1 MNIQKKRG
9 RNVKQRET
17 TISENEIF
25 RNFWKNNDR
34 FASLFNA
41 AVFGEED
48 VVKPEVLIDS
58 DNTEISNECAEISDE
73 V

>member
-1 MNIQKKRG
+1 M
-9 RNVKQRET
+9 KQRET

-41 AVFGEED
+41 AVFGGED

-58 DNTEISNECAEISDE
+58 DNTEIPNIMD
-73 V
+73 VQKYQMR

>member
-1 MNIQKKRG
+1 M
-9 RNVKQRET
+9 KQRET